1 MDRVCTSLLPQEEW
15 KIRSFFLFPQKQE
28 NDWRPIKHSPLVDS
42 MKSTVAFLAGLAS
55 AAAFAPAA
63 IPGQSCG
70 CACGRTFL
78 TPARVHCLRFG
89 SFCVMLRLPPL
100 DPPCAACL
108 VDRVPSLSPAALR
121 PADQRQA
128 STAVR
133 ITKFGYPCSEG
144 RGLIEADE
152 KQAAKQNKLE
162 GWLYRYVILSFPLS
176 SQVRENS
183 AP

>member
-15 KIRSFFLFPQKQE
+15 KILSFCLFPQKQE
-28 NDWRPIKHSPLVDS
+28 NDWRPIKHSPLHS

-70 CACGRTFL
+70 CASGRTFL